1 MRIIEVNVSDLR
13 PYANNPRKNEDAVA
27 EVAESIRL
35 YGFRVPMLITRE
47 NEIICGHTRFEA
59 AKRLKLEKVPCIYVD
74 DLSEEQ
80 IRAFRLADNKVSERA
95 QWDFDKLEYELGLL
109 DDEFIDRLFAKAV
122 EVEYSSTGEL
132 SFSDF
137 DGFSYECQE
146 CGFKF
151 NP

>member
-13 PYANNPRKNEDAVA
+13 PYPNNPRNNEDAVA
-27 EVAESIRL
+27 EVSESIRL

-47 NEIICGHTRFEA
+47 NEIICGHTRYEA

-109 DDEFIDRLFAKAV
+109 DDEFIERLFARADA
-122 EVEYSSTGEL
+122 VEYSSTGEL

-137 DGFSYECQE
+137 DGFSYECKE